1 METGNMSCK
10 HLNFQAEVNV
20 NRIAEKEG
28 GPITAYTA
36 DVHVS
41 CADCG
46 QPFRFKCPVV
56 GVSPTQP
63 AVSANGQELRCP
75 IEPSDG
81 TVLPGLSMGF
91 EITAKPG
98 SSPSDN

>member
-1 METGNMSCK
+1 MNCN
-10 HLNFQAEVNV
+10 HLNFQAEVSV
-20 NRIAEKEG
+20 TRIAEKG
-28 GPITAYTA
+28 DGPITAYVA
-36 DVHVS
+36 EIHVS

-46 QPFRFKCPVV
+46 QPFRFKCPVI
-56 GVSPTQP
+56 GMSPTQP
-63 AVSANGQELRCP
+63 AVSIDGQELRCP

-91 EITAKPG
+91 EISAKPG